1 MGDLAVRARGV
12 RKVYVTGG
20 SRVEALR
27 GIDLDVEAGEF
38 VAVMGASGSGKT
50 TLLNCLAGLDEV
62 DDGDIA
68 IAGQSLGG
76 MSDDRIAALR
86 AEHMGFV
93 FQASNLLGVFS
104 AVENVELPLLLA
116 RRSRSEARTRATET
130 LERVGLGGRLGHR
143 PSELSGGEQQRVAVA
158 RALAGNPSVVWADE
172 PTGSLDSQ
180 TALVIMDLLRSL
192 NEDGMTIVMVTHDA
206 VLARYASRL
215 VVMRDGEIVD
225 DSVPQQGR
233 RRRAAA
239 GPQAT

>member
-1 MGDLAVRARGV
+1 MSYLAMQARGV
-12 RKVYVTGG
+12 SKAYRTGG

-27 GIDLDVEAGEF
+27 AIDLDVEAGEF
-38 VAVMGASGSGKT
+38 LAVMGPSGSGKT

-62 DDGDIA
+62 DEGDIT

-76 MSDDRIAALR
+76 LSDDRIAALR

-116 RRSRSEARTRATET
+116 RRPRSEARSRATET

-158 RALAGNPSVVWADE
+158 RALAGSPSVVWADE

-192 NEDGMTIVMVTHDA
+192 NDEGMTIVMVTHDA

-215 VVMRDGEIVD
+215 VMMRDGEIVED
-225 DSVPQQGR
+225 RAPQQRR

-239 GPQAT
+239 RADAN